1 MHVQEA
7 RANIKSSTITDVK
20 LGVLVSGPG
29 ADRAY
34 LRYARDSRPLLVPI
48 RPLFFPI
55 RPLYSLLGLFYSY
68 IDVLGRNG
76 SAHLARTRK
85 GCGSADC
92 SKPSRVLIPK
102 P

>member
-34 LRYARDSRPLLVPI
+34 LRYARDSRPLFDVYTRFYFYTRSLV
-48 RPLFFPI
+48 R
-55 RPLYSLLGLFYSY
+55 
-68 IDVLGRNG
+68 IDYLQVSHAEEDTVCHMRRRIH
-76 SAHLARTRK
+76 A
-85 GCGSADC
+85 CY
-92 SKPSRVLIPK
+92 
-102 P
+102 